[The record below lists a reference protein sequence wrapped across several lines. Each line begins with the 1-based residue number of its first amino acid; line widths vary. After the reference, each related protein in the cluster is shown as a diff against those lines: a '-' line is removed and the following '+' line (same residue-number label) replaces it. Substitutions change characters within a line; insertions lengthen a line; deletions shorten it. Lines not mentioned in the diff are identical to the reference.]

1 MAKTLPEL
9 VVPISGDTKKFEDS
23 MDKVK
28 KTVGETNN
36 SFGSKIK
43 EVGSNLDQLSK
54 QVTGFSMAEIAT
66 VGTAAKLLQ
75 EGVKFAKDSI
85 AEYSAYVDQI
95 SIMAAYTSTSTEEM
109 SKLYQITDDL
119 RIPIGNLEM
128 ALKTMT
134 DKGTA
139 PSIEGIKEL
148 SDKYLSLES
157 PLERAQF
164 LTDNFGRAG
173 QDMARLMEMG
183 GDSIQNASDEIANW
197 MVVTGESEEVV
208 KEYLATLDTW
218 GEAMDEI
225 KFRFAQN
232 VTPAITNFMNAVLK
246 TNEIVNDGNKKWY
259 DWIPQVRAIETLFVS
274 IKAILDAF
282 NGKLDNTTDSV
293 VDQTNAANDL
303 KNAWD
308 NVNNSV
314 NSYSNN
320 TTRGSIYD
328 RPNYGSIYGTG
339 HAGGGS
345 FVVPEGFQNDS
356 FYLGAGHFAQSG
368 EIITISPKN
377 QTEKVSNLSNQKIE
391 NLLEQLVNKP
401 TITKNDLITANR
413 ELINKNLN

>member
-1 MAKTLPEL
+1 LAKTLPEL

-23 MDKVK
+23 MDQVK

-75 EGVKFAKDSI
+75 EGVKFAKDSV

-95 SIMAAYTSTSTEEM
+95 SIMAAYTATSTEEM

-119 RIPIGNLEM
+119 RIPLGDLEM

-139 PSIEGIKEL
+139 PSIEGIKQL
-148 SDKYLSLES
+148 SDVYNSLNT
-157 PLERAQF
+157 PLEKAQF

-183 GDSIQNASDEIANW
+183 GDGIQSASDEIANW
-197 MVVTGESEEVV
+197 MIVTGESEEVV
-208 KEYLATLDTW
+208 KDYLATLDSW
-218 GEAMDEI
+218 GEAMDQI

-232 VTPAITNFMNAVLK
+232 VTPAVTNFMLAILK
-246 TNEIVNDGNKKWY
+246 TNETINDGNRVWY
-259 DWIPQVRAIETLFVS
+259 DYILQVNAIKTLFVF
-274 IKAILDAF
+274 IKSLFDAF
-282 NGKLDNTTDSV
+282 GGKLDNTTDSV
-293 VDQTNAANDL
+293 VDQTTAANEL
-303 KNAWD
+303 KLAWD
-308 NVNNSV
+308 GVNNSV
-314 NSYSNN
+314 NSYSSNV
-320 TTRGSIYD
+320 TRGNIYD
-328 RPNYGSIYGTG
+328 RPNYGSNYGTG
-339 HAGGGS
+339 HAQGGS
-345 FVVPEGFQNDS
+345 FVIPDGFYNDS

-368 EIITISPKN
+368 EVITITPKN
-377 QTEKVSNLSNQKIE
+377 QTEKVSNLYNQRIE
-391 NLLEQLVNKP
+391 NLLQQLVNKP
-401 TITKNDLITANR
+401 TLNKNDLITANR

>member
-1 MAKTLPEL
+1 LAKKLPEL
-9 VVPISGDTKKFEDS
+9 VVPISGDSKKFEES

-28 KTVGETNN
+28 KTVGDANT
-36 SFGSKIK
+36 SFGSKMK
-43 EVGSNLDQLSK
+43 EIGTSLNSFSEQI
-54 QVTGFSMAEIAT
+54 TGFSLTEIAT
-66 VGTAAKLLQ
+66 VGTATKLLQ
-75 EGVKFAKDSI
+75 EGVKFAKDSV

-95 SIMAAYTSTSTEEM
+95 SKMASYTSTSTEEM

-119 RIPIGNLEM
+119 RIPVGNLEM

-139 PSIEGIKEL
+139 PSIDGIKQL
-148 SDKYLSLES
+148 SDQYLSLES

-173 QDMARLMEMG
+173 QDMGRLMEMG
-183 GDSIQNASDEIANW
+183 GDGIQSASDEIANW

-208 KEYLATLDTW
+208 KDYLATLDTW

-232 VTPAITNFMNAVLK
+232 VTPAVTKFMEAILK
-246 TNEIVNDGNKKWY
+246 TNETVNDGNQAWY
-259 DWIPQVRAIETLFVS
+259 KWIPQVRAIETLFIS
-274 IKAILDAF
+274 IKSIFDAF
-282 NGKLDNTTDSV
+282 GGKLDNTTDSV
-293 VDQTNAANDL
+293 VDQTNAANEL

-308 NVNNSV
+308 QVNNSL
-314 NSYSNN
+314 NSYSSN
-320 TTRGSIYD
+320 TSRGSIYD

-339 HAGGGS
+339 HADGGS
-345 FVVPEGFQNDS
+345 FVVPDGFQNDS

-368 EIITISPKN
+368 EIVTITPKN
-377 QTEKVSNLSNQKIE
+377 QLGKESSLSNLKIE
-391 NLLEQLVNKP
+391 ALLQELVNKP
-401 TITKNDLITANR
+401 TLTKNDLITANR

>member
-23 MDKVK
+23 MDQVK

-75 EGVKFAKDSI
+75 EGVKFAKDSV

-95 SIMAAYTSTSTEEM
+95 SIMAAYTATSTEEM

-119 RIPIGNLEM
+119 RIPLGDLEM

-139 PSIEGIKEL
+139 PSIEGIKQL
-148 SDKYLSLES
+148 SDVYNSLNT
-157 PLERAQF
+157 PLEKAQF

-183 GDSIQNASDEIANW
+183 GDAIQSASDEISDW
-197 MVVTGESEEVV
+197 MIVTGESEDVV
-208 KEYLATLDTW
+208 KDYLATLDSW
-218 GEAMDEI
+218 GEAMDEV

-232 VTPAITNFMNAVLK
+232 VTPAVIKFMDAILK
-246 TNEIVNDGNKKWY
+246 TNETVNDGNGAWY
-259 DWIPQVRAIETLFVS
+259 RWIPQVRAIETLFVS
-274 IKAILDAF
+274 IKSIFDAF

-308 NVNNSV
+308 GVNGSV
-314 NSYSNN
+314 NSYSSNV
-320 TTRGSIYD
+320 TRGNIYD
-328 RPNYGSIYGTG
+328 KPNYGSIYGTG
-339 HAGGGS
+339 HADGGS
-345 FVVPEGFQNDS
+345 FIVPEGYPNDS
-356 FYLGAGHFAQSG
+356 FYLGAGNFAQSG
-368 EIITISPKN
+368 EIVTITPKN
-377 QTEKVSNLSNQKIE
+377 QTEKVSNLSNKKIE

-401 TITKNDLITANR
+401 TLTKNDLITANR